1 MASDKLEQSCVL
13 QGEATKYLDIYELV
27 RNGQVE
33 VIRKGIR
40 TLEAENTV
48 CFEDGTSV
56 QTDAFVASMRWK
68 WRLSIEFRPKEM
80 RADLGLRSKE
90 YSKTQKEVWDKQ
102 EAHADV
108 EVFERFPKLATAP
121 KMDQE
126 SLVEQEKGML
136 CQVFAPWRLWRGVV
150 VRLQGV
156 IGTVDD
162 ILYDATLF
170 QRWGKWRT
178 PYGFWA
184 RNPDVVFEG
193 IAYFDMLLQ
202 DLGLKSWRK
211 GWGCL
216 GGDVASYGQ
225 ADYKGLVEE

>member
-1 MASDKLEQSCVL
+1 M
-13 QGEATKYLDIYELV
+13 
-27 RNGQVE
+27 E

-136 CQVFAPWRLWRGVV
+136 CQVFAPWRLWRGMAPPSLPTRDTCLPRRSRPIAGRSQVGNQ
-150 VRLQGV
+150 L
-156 IGTVDD
+156 
-162 ILYDATLF
+162 
-170 QRWGKWRT
+170 
-178 PYGFWA
+178 
-184 RNPDVVFEG
+184 VFG
-193 IAYFDMLLQ
+193 PAHT
-202 DLGLKSWRK
+202 
-211 GWGCL
+211 
-216 GGDVASYGQ
+216 
-225 ADYKGLVEE
+225 